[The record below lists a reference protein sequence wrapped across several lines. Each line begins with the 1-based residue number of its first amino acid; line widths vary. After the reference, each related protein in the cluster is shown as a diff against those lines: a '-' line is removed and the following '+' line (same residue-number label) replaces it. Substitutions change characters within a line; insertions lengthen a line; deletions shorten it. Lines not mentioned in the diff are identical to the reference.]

1 MPLHF
6 EIIDAILKTENE
18 TTEAIT
24 DRAQPLVDDYYYYY
38 NYEEDKDDL
47 DVAESLPVPQAI
59 IASSNDV
66 DGSSE
71 RLLGK
76 DVNIGNY
83 SEREY
88 FVYLFM

>member
-6 EIIDAILKTENE
+6 EIIDAILKKENE

-66 DGSSE
+66 DDSSE

-76 DVNIGNY
+76 DVNIANY
-83 SEREY
+83 SERE
-88 FVYLFM
+88 